1 MLRPMN
7 RLSRLLVSGG
17 CIAASSL
24 FTLAAGAMPPS
35 PPVGVPPAQIPAGPA
50 GADAPASPSAE
61 SGSTAASDKAVG
73 PLPALPSSAPQ
84 AAPAAAPTDPAG
96 YDASAD
102 TDPSALTDFRETL
115 TPYGSWEDD
124 ATYGVVWVPSASVVG
139 DNFTPYVSDGH
150 WALAEDGNWMWVSD
164 FNWGWAPFHYGRWLW
179 IAGRGW
185 GWIPGRVYSHAWV
198 VWRTGYYDDY
208 YVGWAPMPPT
218 WYWRSGYA
226 YGLYYVPPAPY
237 VFCSSR
243 YVFYP
248 HVHSYIVP
256 ASRVSVIAPR
266 TQPYVSAAAT
276 VGPTTYQS
284 AALTRGPTMGDAHVP
299 AGNVPTQRV
308 APDRHLSY
316 VRPTAPSGE
325 RSLSRSVHTTAGAQR
340 LHPAFGASSLQP
352 SVAAERLLQP
362 ARTGRSAATGCTGH
376 HHHASLGALQ
386 RASRRAAL
394 HRASRRRAALHRAD
408 RATGRS
414 ARRLHPR
421 PRVPSRS
428 PSVRKGIGRR

>member
-1 MLRPMN
+1 MLRLP
-7 RLSRLLVSGG
+7 
-17 CIAASSL
+17 C
-24 FTLAAGAMPPS
+24 PPS
-35 PPVGVPPAQIPAGPA
+35 QDPRGEQCSGTACRHCPAPLRTA
-50 GADAPASPSAE
+50 APASE
-61 SGSTAASDKAVG
+61 
-73 PLPALPSSAPQ
+73 
-84 AAPAAAPTDPAG
+84 PTDPAA

-139 DNFTPYVSDGH
+139 DSFTPYVSDGH

-179 IAGRGW
+179 ISGRGW

-266 TQPYVSAAAT
+266 TQPYVAAAAT
-276 VGPTTYQS
+276 VGPTTT
-284 AALTRGPTMGDAHVP
+284 AALRSRAARRWATPTFPPATCRRSGSHRIDISPTR
-299 AGNVPTQRV
+299 
-308 APDRHLSY
+308 
-316 VRPTAPSGE
+316 RPTAPSRE
-325 RSLSRSVHTTAGAQR
+325 RISRSVHTAAGAQR
-340 LHPAFGASSLQP
+340 LHPALGAPGVQP
-352 SVAAERLLQP
+352 SDDPPSVYYNRPAPVEIPRPVAPVRP
-362 ARTGRSAATGCTGH
+362 PCDRRCRTTS
-376 HHHASLGALQ
+376 
-386 RASRRAAL
+386 RAPSRNTTCRVPRRNTTRRAP
-394 HRASRRRAALHRAD
+394 S
-408 RATGRS
+408 RATT
-414 ARRLHPR
+414 RL
-421 PRVPSRS
+421 VPSRAIPPRRPCDRHPLRQRRRCAS
-428 PSVRKGIGRR
+428 AVRHPFSAEIRRDAEV

>member
-1 MLRPMN
+1 MHRGF
-7 RLSRLLVSGG
+7 LVLHFGGG
-17 CIAASSL
+17 CDAAEPTGGRAARRNPGAAP
-24 FTLAAGAMPPS
+24 TLRLPRPPS
-35 PPVGVPPAQIPAGPA
+35 QDPQRR
-50 GADAPASPSAE
+50 
-61 SGSTAASDKAVG
+61 TKAVG

-84 AAPAAAPTDPAG
+84 AAPASEPTDPAA

-150 WALAEDGNWMWVSD
+150 WALADDGNWMWVSD

-179 IAGRGW
+179 ISGRGW

-218 WYWRSGYA
+218 WYWRSGFA

-266 TQPYVSAAAT
+266 TQPYVAAAAT
-276 VGPTTYQS
+276 VGPTTYRTRS
-284 AALTRGPTMGDAHVP
+284 AHTRTDDGGGPRSVGKRAHTAGCAGSTSLLHASNRSVARGALSP
-299 AGNVPTQRV
+299 
-308 APDRHLSY
+308 
-316 VRPTAPSGE
+316 
-325 RSLSRSVHTTAGAQR
+325 SVHTTAGAQR
-340 LHPAFGASSLQP
+340 LHPAFGASSVQS
-352 SVAAERLLQP
+352 SVAAELLLQP
-362 ARTGRSAATGCTGH
+362 ARTGRSTPSDFSGHDHDATV
-376 HHHASLGALQ
+376 GALQ
-386 RASRRAAL
+386 RASHRAAL
-394 HRASRRRAALHRAD
+394 QRTS
-408 RATGRS
+408 S
-414 ARRLHPR
+414 
-421 PRVPSRS
+421 
-428 PSVRKGIGRR
+428 

>member
-1 MLRPMN
+1 
-7 RLSRLLVSGG
+7 
-17 CIAASSL
+17 
-24 FTLAAGAMPPS
+24 MPPS
-35 PPVGVPPAQIPAGPA
+35 PPVGVPPAQIPA
-50 GADAPASPSAE
+50 ADAPPSPSAE
-61 SGSTAASDKAVG
+61 SGSTGANDKAAG
-73 PLPALPSSAPQ
+73 PLPALPSPAPQ
-84 AAPAAAPTDPAG
+84 AAPASEPTDPAA

-179 IAGRGW
+179 ISGRGW

-243 YVFYP
+243 YVFNP
-248 HVHSYIVP
+248 RVHSYIVP

-276 VGPTTYQS
+276 VGPTTYRT

-299 AGNVPTQRV
+299 SASVPTQRV
-308 APDRHLSY
+308 AQDRHLSY
-316 VRPTAPSGE
+316 VRPTAPSRE
-325 RSLSRSVHTTAGAQR
+325 AYRAPFTQQQAPNVYTRPSAPQAYNRPT
-340 LHPAFGASSLQP
+340 PPP
-352 SVAAERLLQP
+352 SVYYNRPAPVEIPRPVAPGTTTMRPPMPYNVPRAEPQYNVPRP
-362 ARTGRSAATGCTGH
+362 
-376 HHHASLGALQ
+376 
-386 RASRRAAL
+386 SRNTTCRV
-394 HRASRRRAALHRAD
+394 SS
-408 RATGRS
+408 RATTC
-414 ARRLHPR
+414 L
-421 PRVPSRS
+421 VPSRTT
-428 PSVRKGIGRR
+428 PPRRPCDRHPLRQRQLRRRVRRPDPFFAEIRRGAEV